1 MALAAAATNEYLGNI
16 FSLILKGERLNFH
29 FSGEKE
35 HADIERERELYEYQ
49 HQQQQSPP
57 PHQQTVHLSPTHPH
71 LRHIGH
77 PPSSLI
83 CIQSPQQQ
91 HPQHINNPSSQSS
104 VQNHCTPSSSS
115 QNQSQNEHLHEM
127 QIKKDSQALHL
138 VQSQS
143 SHYHAAQ
150 NGGETRPSVI
160 ESNQPMIIECT

>member
-1 MALAAAATNEYLGNI
+1 MALAAAATNEYLGRFI
-16 FSLILKGERLNFH
+16 LIYSWDFRLNLK

-83 CIQSPQQQ
+83 CIQPPQQQ
-91 HPQHINNPSSQSS
+91 HQQHISNPSSQSS
-104 VQNHCTPSSSS
+104 VQNHCTSS
-115 QNQSQNEHLHEM
+115 QNQLQNEHLHEM

-138 VQSQS
+138 VQNPPA
-143 SHYHAAQ
+143 HYHSAP
-150 NGGETRPSVI
+150 NGGESRPSVI